1 VKERIPTTAR
11 TMTASTMPRR
21 TTGFGRLVSVV
32 GMKLKCQYIR
42 RSSTLN
48 EAEDFFSDKRTC
60 SGTPVLL

>member
-1 VKERIPTTAR
+1 
-11 TMTASTMPRR
+11 
-21 TTGFGRLVSVV
+21 
-32 GMKLKCQYIR
+32 MKLKCQYIR